1 LIKKED
7 FRKEVGNLS
16 KLRRAPLK
24 HDHIAPFLAVISIG
38 EEFNILSE
46 LAAMDLQ
53 AFLEG
58 GHTQFKVNPEN
69 LMAAMTGLA
78 SALKFLHGGM
88 DLPRNTH
95 SPADAANEEGPVVC
109 FHMDLKPENVLI
121 YPEVGYDVGI
131 WKFNDFGISRIKGPS
146 RKQRGGV
153 TQRSPN
159 NLQIPTILGDL
170 KKSLSSRPDEPSRTN
185 AKRHSGTWTAP
196 EVHQSDEKVVGTESD
211 IWSFM
216 CIFVLV
222 CALALGSEELEH
234 VEATRGKTRDG
245 KHDNAVNGDCF
256 YWKLAEGL
264 VLNPHVEAWVELLP
278 HRQITHIRN
287 NYLLPNCRSLI
298 LSGLAIE
305 PQDRINAFELQQRL
319 HEISNHQPK
328 VHLKRIDAS
337 KPLPPDP
344 KSPVLVPFG
353 YAENDLSPQL
363 SVNVELAN
371 DGADPSDLAAQLQI
385 LPHPHAIARDPPML
399 HVETTQRNNLALQ
412 NKMPNGIL
420 DYKGKGRAISPLP
433 IPETNK
439 SALTF
444 DAETL
449 DHEEDLYNDES
460 SSHSNREFGSPGP
473 SKRLL
478 PTQSTG
484 NFKAGL
490 KRPGRAGT
498 FPAVPT
504 DPTPLKSHEKPQF
517 SGRTPALQR
526 VASQILPSFGGTSV
540 LPKTPTRIS
549 SQASPLGIV
558 DRDDVT
564 KPGLSPRRVQTDP
577 VRPLDRPT
585 LQKGSIS
592 TPAVI
597 SNAVTPNG
605 VLPDS
610 KATVSR
616 QRKSTSRPNSNRSSR
631 SILPSII
638 SETSGI
644 PSANGVLE
652 PITIFDLDLKNITR
666 TIIPSSCN
674 IVAFLSPENIYI
686 YPIRGEEHACHALEP
701 PQGCK
706 WVSASIAGRWILG
719 RAYSISKRHTVV
731 SRLLILMA

>member
-7 FRKEVGNLS
+7 FQKEVGNLS

-38 EEFNILSE
+38 DQFNILSE
-46 LAAMDLQ
+46 LATMDLQ

-58 GHTQFKVNPEN
+58 GHSQFKMNPEN

-131 WKFNDFGISRIKGPS
+131 WKFSDFGISRIKGPS
-146 RKQRGGV
+146 RKKREGV
-153 TQRSPN
+153 TQRSLN
-159 NLQIPTILGDL
+159 NLQVPTTLGDL
-170 KKSLSSRPDEPSRTN
+170 KKSLSSRPDEPSHTN

-196 EVHQSDEKVVGTESD
+196 EVHQSDEKVIGTEGD

-216 CIFVLV
+216 CIFALV
-222 CALALGSEELEH
+222 CALALGPEELERF
-234 VEATRGKTRDG
+234 EAKRGKTEKG

-256 YWKLAEGL
+256 YWKLAERP
-264 VLNPHVEAWVELLP
+264 VLNPHVVAWVEDLP

-305 PQDRINAFELQQRL
+305 PQVRIKAFELQLRL

-328 VHLKRIDAS
+328 LHLKRVDAS
-337 KPLPPDP
+337 KPLPPSP
-344 KSPVLVPFG
+344 KSPVLVPFR
-353 YAENDLSPQL
+353 YPEIDLLPKL

-371 DGADPSDLAAQLQI
+371 DGADISNLVPQLQI
-385 LPHPHAIARDPPML
+385 LPHPHAIPQDPPIL
-399 HVETTQRNNLALQ
+399 HEETAQRNDLALQ
-412 NKMPNGIL
+412 NKIPNGIL
-420 DYKGKGRAISPLP
+420 DYKGKGRAISPPL
-433 IPETNK
+433 IPETFPETNN
-439 SALTF
+439 SAPTF

-449 DHEEDLYNDES
+449 DHEEELYNDES
-460 SSHSNREFGSPGP
+460 SGRLNQEFGSPGP

-478 PTQSTG
+478 STQSTG
-484 NFKAGL
+484 NFKVGL
-490 KRPGRAGT
+490 KRPWRAGT

-504 DPTPLKSHEKPQF
+504 DPTPRKSHVKSQF

-526 VASQILPSFGGTSV
+526 VASFGDTSV
-540 LPKTPTRIS
+540 LPKTPTTIS
-549 SQASPLGIV
+549 SQASPLGV
-558 DRDDVT
+558 VNRDGGI

-577 VRPLDRPT
+577 VPSVDRPA
-585 LQKGSIS
+585 LQKGSTS

-597 SNAVTPNG
+597 PNAVTTNG
-605 VLPDS
+605 VLPES
-610 KATVSR
+610 KATASR

-631 SILPSII
+631 SNLPSLI
-638 SETSGI
+638 SETSGM

-652 PITIFDLDLKNITR
+652 PITIFDRDLKNITR
-666 TIIPSSCN
+666 TIIPASCN

-686 YPIRGEEHACHALEP
+686 YPIGGDACHSLDP

-719 RAYSISKRHTVV
+719 RAYSVSKMQTVV
-731 SRLLILMA
+731 SRLLILIA